1 MYQPPKPNWWS
12 RNWKW
17 FIPAGCLTT
26 LLVCAGGLTLYLV
39 FIFSKIKS
47 SEVYKEAVLRA
58 KASEEV
64 QAVLGTPIE
73 EGFLVSGNIR
83 LSGSSGQ
90 ADLTIPISGPKG
102 AATLYVEAEKSA
114 GKWVFSTLVVA
125 PEGSETKIDLLAGT
139 EW

>member
-17 FIPAGCLTT
+17 FVPVGCLTT
-26 LLVCAGGLTLYLV
+26 LLVCAGGLALFLI

-73 EGFLVSGNIR
+73 EGFLVSGNIQVND
-83 LSGSSGQ
+83 LSGQ
-90 ADLTIPISGPKG
+90 ADLAIPISGPKG

-114 GKWVFSTLVVA
+114 GKWEFSTLMVA
-125 PEGSETKIDLLAGT
+125 LEGAATKIDLLA
-139 EW
+139 EADQ